1 MSDFA
6 KALVYEL
13 RHIHRALAAVVAT
26 FDRGR
31 EKHPRDDGFA
41 QSAAFHIERAE
52 KHLAALKADDRSE
65 NHLAHATARLLLA
78 LESSHR

>member
-1 MSDFA
+1 MSDFEQSLIY
-6 KALVYEL
+6 ALAPV
-13 RHIHRALAAVVAT
+13 RIALAAVVAT

-31 EKHPRDDGFA
+31 EHHPANDGFA

-52 KHLAALKADDRSE
+52 KHLAALKAGDRSE
-65 NHLAHATARLLLA
+65 PHLTHATARLLLA